1 VRTGWSYKNFL
12 RWLTHLVGIQAV
24 AENEVKL
31 LVVLVQDSTNLEIF
45 QGFWF
50 EGLKLVLSWE
60 LDRWEKLG

>member
-1 VRTGWSYKNFL
+1 VCTGWSYKNFL
-12 RWLTHLVGIQAV
+12 RWLTHRVGIQAV

-60 LDRWEKLG
+60 LDRWEQLG